1 MHFLT
6 FIPVFGTLILRKIH
20 DDSERGFLLQAVQN
34 PLKTEKVSKLLRTF
48 AIPSII
54 AMLVSALYNI
64 VDQIFIGRKV
74 GYLGNSATNVI
85 YPIVVISLAF
95 SLLIGDGAASYLSI
109 KLGEGDKEKA
119 SIGVGNAI
127 ITSIITGIIF
137 LIVFINPYFLK

>member
-1 MHFLT
+1 MNSQEKNILGTSPIGKLMLKFS
-6 FIPVFGTLILRKIH
+6 IPCVI
-20 DDSERGFLLQAVQN
+20 SLLVN
-34 PLKTEKVSKLLRTF
+34 
-48 AIPSII
+48 
-54 AMLVSALYNI
+54 ALYHI

-137 LIVFINPYFLK
+137 LIVFLLSIFRYLLG